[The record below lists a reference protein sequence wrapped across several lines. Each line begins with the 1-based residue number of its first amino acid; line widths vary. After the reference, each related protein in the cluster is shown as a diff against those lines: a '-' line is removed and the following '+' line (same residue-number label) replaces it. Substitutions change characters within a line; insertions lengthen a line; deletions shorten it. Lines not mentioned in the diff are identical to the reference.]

1 MQGDTQMKQYW
12 AYIVGYTGSLSN
24 RKLAKL
30 SPIEQYAYGLGEYHC
45 EAGGAPLSV
54 LKLYNH
60 LLDEGWNSDEI
71 RLWMNVR
78 AN

>member
-1 MQGDTQMKQYW
+1 MKQYW
-12 AYIVGYTGSLSN
+12 AYIAGYTSQLSD

-30 SPIEQYAYGLGEYHC
+30 SPIEQYAYSLGCYHWQSDC
-45 EAGGAPLSV
+45 APLST

-60 LLDEGWNSDEI
+60 LLDEGWNGDEI
-71 RLWMNVR
+71 RLRINVR